1 MAARFV
7 TISLVTKCA
16 VVTKRA
22 VVTKCAVV
30 TKHPSTHYALVFVP
44 TSQCGQVSLI
54 RSKPKNKSKSKQKQH
69 LPLSI
74 RPPPCPKYGAKSI
87 LLLFTTK
94 QLKRP

>member
-54 RSKPKNKSKSKQKQH
+54 RSKPKNTKAKANRNNTF
-69 LPLSI
+69 L
-74 RPPPCPKYGAKSI
+74 CPFALHHVLNTVQNPFCYFLQQSS
-87 LLLFTTK
+87 
-94 QLKRP
+94 